1 MNKQIYYEDL
11 DVGAEVTHLKKH
23 VTLKQLVLWA
33 GASEDIYELHYD
45 RDLAR
50 SQGLR
55 NPILHGRLKA
65 AFLSQLVTDWIGAK
79 GMLKKLTIRYQK
91 MDYVD
96 EDIVCKGKVTKKY
109 QHEGQNL
116 VECDLWTENPAGET
130 TTTGTA
136 VVSLSSRAK

>member
-1 MNKQIYYEDL
+1 MILTNCL
-11 DVGAEVTHLKKH
+11 DYPVGTEVTSLKKH
-23 VTLKQLVLWA
+23 LTLKQLVLWA
-33 GASEDIYELHYD
+33 GATDDIYELHYD
-45 RDLAR
+45 RDFAR
-50 SQGLR
+50 SQGLP

-96 EDIVCKGKVTKKY
+96 EDIVCKGKVVKKY
-109 QHEGQNL
+109 QQDGQNL
-116 VECDLWTENPAGET
+116 VECDLWTENTAGET

-136 VVSLSSRAK
+136 LVSLPLRAK

>member
-1 MNKQIYYEDL
+1 MAKQIYYEDV
-11 DVGAEVTHLKKH
+11 DVGTELPPLKKH
-23 VTLKQLVLWA
+23 VTLRQLVMWA

-45 RDLAR
+45 RDFAR

-79 GMLKKLTIRYQK
+79 GMLKKLTIRYLK

-96 EDIVCKGKVTKKY
+96 EDIICKGKVTKKY

-116 VECDLWTENPAGET
+116 VECDLWAENPAGEST
-130 TTTGTA
+130 TSGVAICT
-136 VVSLSSRAK
+136 LPAKAK